1 MKKISSALLIIAV
14 ASFAIAFKS
23 MPRQAGKSGTNIGD
37 KAIELAYATPDGKT
51 LALSSLKGKVVLID
65 FWASWCGPCR
75 MENPNV
81 VSAYNKYKD
90 EKFKSGKGFTVFGV
104 SLDRDKDAWVKAIQR
119 DGLVWP
125 NHVSDLGGWQSRPAA
140 IYGVNSIPTNWLID
154 GNGVIIGKN
163 LRGPALDA
171 ALEQIKV
178 KK

>member
-1 MKKISSALLIIAV
+1 MKKISSALLVLAV

-23 MPRQAGKSGTNIGD
+23 MPSQTGKSGTNIGD
-37 KAIELAYATPDGKT
+37 KAIELAYSTPDGKT
-51 LALSSLKGKVVLID
+51 LALSSLKGKVVLVD

-81 VSAYNKYKD
+81 VSAYKKYKD
-90 EKFKSGKGFTVFGV
+90 EKFKNGKGFTIFGV
-104 SLDRDKDAWVKAIQR
+104 SLDRDKDAWIKAIER
-119 DGLVWP
+119 DGLEWT
-125 NHVSDLGGWQSRPAA
+125 NHISDLGGWQSRPAA
-140 IYGVNSIPTNWLID
+140 IYGVNSIPTNWLVD
-154 GNGVIIGKN
+154 GDGVIIGRN